1 MRRSL
6 FAVLVIGAG
15 LATAVPALAATIG
28 VSVGSYYFEDATVGD
43 GKVTAK
49 VGDQLRFTVV
59 EGAGHTV
66 TIDELGI
73 DSGQLSPGAVF
84 VTPVL
89 QTPGTYTLYCKP
101 HLSRGH
107 RTTLVVTG
115 TATPTTTA
123 PATTTT
129 LPVTSTTRPGT
140 ATPGTTTPGAVPP
153 GTTTPGVTTPG
164 VTTPGATTPGDTT
177 PGASLP
183 GDTTPGDTTPGDT
196 TPDTTLATGVI
207 ASGGTPW
214 LRSVNAALIALPV
227 VAIAAAIATAM
238 AARRS
243 RSGIIS

>member
-1 MRRSL
+1 MRRIL
-6 FAVLVIGAG
+6 LAAVVLGTG
-15 LATAVPALAATIG
+15 LAVTLPAFAATVG
-28 VSVGSYYFEDATVGD
+28 VSVGNYYFEDATVGD

-84 VTPVL
+84 VTPVM

-107 RTTLVVTG
+107 RTTLVITG
-115 TATPTTTA
+115 TATPTTTTA

-129 LPVTSTTRPGT
+129 TPITTTTTRPGVT
-140 ATPGTTTPGAVPP
+140 TPGTTTPG
-153 GTTTPGVTTPG
+153 GTTPGGTVPG
-164 VTTPGATTPGDTT
+164 DTLPSGSTPGDTT
-177 PGASLP
+177 PGAN
-183 GDTTPGDTTPGDT
+183 TPDGTPS
-196 TPDTTLATGVI
+196 DTTLAIGVTDD
-207 ASGGTPW
+207 GGTPW
-214 LRSVNAALIALPV
+214 LRSVSAAVIAIPI
-227 VAIAAAIATAM
+227 VAIAAAVATAM

-243 RSGIIS
+243 RRGIIS

>member
-1 MRRSL
+1 MRRTIL
-6 FAVLVIGAG
+6 AAVVLGAG
-15 LATAVPALAATIG
+15 LATAVPTLAATVG
-28 VSVGSYYFEDATVGD
+28 VSVGNYYFEDAAVGD

-73 DSGQLSPGAVF
+73 DSGLLSPGAVF

-101 HLSRGH
+101 HLNRGH

-115 TATPTTTA
+115 TATPTTTTA

-129 LPVTSTTRPGT
+129 SPITTTTTRPG
-140 ATPGTTTPGAVPP
+140 ATTP

-164 VTTPGATTPGDTT
+164 DTTPVDSTPGDTT
-177 PGASLP
+177 PGATAP
-183 GDTTPGDTTPGDT
+183 DGTPT
-196 TPDTTLATGVI
+196 DTTLAVGVVD
-207 ASGGTPW
+207 SGGTPW
-214 LRSVNAALIALPV
+214 LRSVNAALIAIPI
-227 VAIAAAIATAM
+227 VAIAAAVATAM